1 MCTILKDPRC
11 LSLDMMVPTR
21 PLLAPPVIMQR
32 LPVSNLMVSW
42 ILPVAMSTWTL
53 SCTLTAGSGK
63 RMVLPSEVYRK
74 GTFLG
79 PVLTSRTRHNL
90 YLASV
95 LSFPSIL
102 IRRCLQ
108 MVSTSFMVRAYFR
121 RFLRNRAI
129 GRDSPCLWGPELG
142 LMVKTPPSLSSIHDL
157 GAAKRFKCFLG
168 PLGILRFYFYL

>member
-1 MCTILKDPRC
+1 
-11 LSLDMMVPTR
+11 
-21 PLLAPPVIMQR
+21 
-32 LPVSNLMVSW
+32 
-42 ILPVAMSTWTL
+42 
-53 SCTLTAGSGK
+53 
-63 RMVLPSEVYRK
+63 MVLPSEVYRK

-79 PVLTSRTRHNL
+79 PVFTSRTRHSL

-168 PLGILRFYFYL
+168 PLGILRFYFSCRSESSNISSHHHYFVEVVRRNFEPAKLWFVEFF